1 MTIKERIFFFIE
13 ENNKCYLF
21 ISIEIEILHK
31 KKKVKIEHVKEGQ
44 KVRST
49 VKRD

>member
-1 MTIKERIFFFIE
+1 MTIKERIFFYRGKQQMLSFYF
-13 ENNKCYLF
+13 NRN
-21 ISIEIEILHK
+21 EILHK